1 MNNEI
6 LTCAEKWPKTA
17 SGLPSTAGTTASIS
31 FIRRGKIYVGHV
43 GDSAIVLGCQDQ
55 DNPDLWRAEP
65 LTRDHKPESLEE
77 SERITQCGGKVIC
90 KSGVPRVVWNRP
102 KMGHKGPVRRSTHI
116 DEIPFLAV
124 ARSLGDLWSYN
135 SEENVFVVS
144 PEPDIRVY
152 PVDITRHRCLIL
164 ATDGCWN
171 MLTPQNA
178 ISAVCAAE
186 KVEMCFY
193 FMSALKLNIF
203 PG

>member
-1 MNNEI
+1 MDGFKNDLSHFTPHI
-6 LTCAEKWPKTA
+6 TLTVVK
-17 SGLPSTAGTTASIS
+17 
-31 FIRRGKIYVGHV
+31 
-43 GDSAIVLGCQDQ
+43 DQ
-55 DNPDLWRAEP
+55 DNPDIWRAEP

-102 KMGHKGPVRRSTHI
+102 RMGHKGPVRRSTHI

-152 PVDITRHRCLIL
+152 PVDITRHRCLVPR
-164 ATDGCWN
+164 
-171 MLTPQNA
+171 PQ
-178 ISAVCAAE
+178 
-186 KVEMCFY
+186 
-193 FMSALKLNIF
+193 
-203 PG
+203 G